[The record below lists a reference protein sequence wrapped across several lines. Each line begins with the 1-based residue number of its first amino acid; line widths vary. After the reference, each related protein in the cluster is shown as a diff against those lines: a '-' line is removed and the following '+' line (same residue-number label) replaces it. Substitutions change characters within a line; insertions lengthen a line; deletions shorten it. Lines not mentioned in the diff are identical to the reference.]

1 MDAVKLGI
9 SDGRLYIPI
18 LNWFR
23 LVGLLV
29 IFRRKFRIWRLIL
42 VRLICGRLGFWLIK
56 LSMGN
61 WIKVV
66 FKVVV

>member
-9 SDGRLYIPI
+9 SDGPLYILI

-23 LVGLLV
+23 LVGLLA
-29 IFRRKFRIWRLIL
+29 ISRPKFRIWRLIL

-66 FKVVV
+66 FKVV